1 MATIKKR
8 AKAPAR
14 KSAAAARERVA
25 VVLSPEQAVSAY
37 FRDHPKP
44 ASAGPIRAAD
54 TESGRG
60 LVKFRMGASALRVA
74 KAR

>member
-8 AKAPAR
+8 TKAPAR
-14 KSAAAARERVA
+14 KSAAVRERVT
-25 VVLSPEQAVSAY
+25 VVLSPEQAVRAY

-44 ASAGPIRAAD
+44 ARAGPIRAAD
-54 TESGRG
+54 TASGRG
-60 LVKFRMGASALRVA
+60 LVKFRMGASALMVA